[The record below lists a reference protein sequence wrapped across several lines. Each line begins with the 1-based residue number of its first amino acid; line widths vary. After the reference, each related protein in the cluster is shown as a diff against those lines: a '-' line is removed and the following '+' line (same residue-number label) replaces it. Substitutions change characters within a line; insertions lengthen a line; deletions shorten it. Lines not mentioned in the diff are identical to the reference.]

1 MPTNLEHLLSRC
13 KFFIYFT
20 YKKIIFSIL
29 HFIFINFIF
38 INFYIN
44 LSISYIYSIKCSL
57 FLQFFIILCPSLSQT
72 KSHSPMITPH
82 PFNRK
87 PSHDDR
93 PHDLT
98 GFDDRPHGAAREII
112 IFLSLSLS
120 HYTFWSNTTLSLY
133 FGTFVEHIEGTLRRE
148 SREGDRT
155 MSLRPSS
162 RTEVRKKS
170 YKSGVD
176 GDEARRR
183 REYNLVEI
191 WKSKR
196 EDSLLKKRR
205 EGILLLQS
213 QQSNERGTPSAS
225 AYVIQ
230 QKVFT
235 FFFELFFLH
244 SVRWGEV
251 RVRATRMEA
260 RGRERERKKPSEQQ
274 WDERKRADLREK
286 QRGERNKY

>member
-1 MPTNLEHLLSRC
+1 
-13 KFFIYFT
+13 
-20 YKKIIFSIL
+20 
-29 HFIFINFIF
+29 
-38 INFYIN
+38 
-44 LSISYIYSIKCSL
+44 
-57 FLQFFIILCPSLSQT
+57 
-72 KSHSPMITPH
+72 MITPH

-112 IFLSLSLS
+112 IFFSLSLS

-230 QKVFT
+230 QKLFT

-244 SVRWGEV
+244 SVRWEWEQHEWKLEEE
-251 RVRATRMEA
+251 RE
-260 RGRERERKKPSEQQ
+260 RGKNPASNSEMREREQI
-274 WDERKRADLREK
+274 W
-286 QRGERNKY
+286 ERNKEEREINIKILNRRAIRAYIYIYIYALLEQLHQPVETFAK

>member
-1 MPTNLEHLLSRC
+1 
-13 KFFIYFT
+13 
-20 YKKIIFSIL
+20 
-29 HFIFINFIF
+29 
-38 INFYIN
+38 
-44 LSISYIYSIKCSL
+44 
-57 FLQFFIILCPSLSQT
+57 
-72 KSHSPMITPH
+72 MITPH
-82 PFNRK
+82 PFDRK

-93 PHDLT
+93 RHDLT
-98 GFDDRPHGAAREII
+98 GFDDRRHGAAREII
-112 IFLSLSLS
+112 VFSLS
-120 HYTFWSNTTLSLY
+120 HYMFWSNTTLSLC
-133 FGTFVEHIEGTLRRE
+133 FGTFVEHIESTLRRE
-148 SREGDRT
+148 SRKGDRT

-191 WKSKR
+191 RKSKR

-213 QQSNERGTPSAS
+213 QQSNERGTPSTS

-235 FFFELFFLH
+235 FFFELSSF
-244 SVRWGEV
+244 SEVRWEC
-251 RVRATRMEA
+251 EQPEWKLEE
-260 RGRERERKKPSEQQ
+260 EREGKKPSELQ
-274 WDERKRADLREK
+274 WDERESWSERETERREK
-286 QRGERNKY
+286 

>member
-1 MPTNLEHLLSRC
+1 MIGRMGRREKLL
-13 KFFIYFT
+13 FF
-20 YKKIIFSIL
+20 
-29 HFIFINFIF
+29 
-38 INFYIN
+38 
-44 LSISYIYSIKCSL
+44 
-57 FLQFFIILCPSLSQT
+57 
-72 KSHSPMITPH
+72 
-82 PFNRK
+82 
-87 PSHDDR
+87 
-93 PHDLT
+93 
-98 GFDDRPHGAAREII
+98 
-112 IFLSLSLS
+112 SLSLS

-191 WKSKR
+191 RKSKR

-213 QQSNERGTPSAS
+213 QQSNERGTPSTS

-235 FFFELFFLH
+235 FFFELSSF
-244 SVRWGEV
+244 SEVRWEW
-251 RVRATRMEA
+251 EQPEWKLEE
-260 RGRERERKKPSEQQ
+260 EREGKKPSELQG
-274 WDERKRADLREK
+274 DERESWSERETERREK
-286 QRGERNKY
+286 